1 MQPSDQDR
9 SYLWDM
15 RDYAHKVIEIVT
27 KATLEEVAAN
37 SISRLALERALEIIG
52 EAARHVSP
60 QFRAAHPEIP
70 GKI

>member
-37 SISRLALERALEIIG
+37 SSQDLPWKEL
-52 EAARHVSP
+52 S
-60 QFRAAHPEIP
+60 
-70 GKI
+70 K